1 MVQVRAQAGGRMST
15 TPPQAPDPES
25 FSDTSVAAIAPRVA
39 AIAQSTALATEE
51 NDQYDEERKAQFL
64 AFRRWLVPS
73 LFALTVAW
81 LVFVGCIVLREEMVH
96 NRLSDAVLIALLGT
110 ATANVLGLLVIVLK
124 SIFPLDVDRGDG

>member
-1 MVQVRAQAGGRMST
+1 MST
-15 TPPQAPDPES
+15 TPPLPDPES
-25 FSDTSVAAIAPRVA
+25 FADTSAAAIAPRVA
-39 AIAQSTALATEE
+39 GIARSTALATEE

-124 SIFPLDVDRGDG
+124 SIFPLDVERGDG